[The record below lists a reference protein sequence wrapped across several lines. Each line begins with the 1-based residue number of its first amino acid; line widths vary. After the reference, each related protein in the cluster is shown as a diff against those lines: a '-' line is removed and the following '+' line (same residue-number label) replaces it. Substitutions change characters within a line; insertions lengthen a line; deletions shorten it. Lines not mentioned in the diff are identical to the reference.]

1 MVNKD
6 KIWRFFVLFA
16 LLSVVV
22 LLVGPGVHR
31 ERFGLSGS
39 IGIAPGLYLVDSRD
53 VSRLEGLSG
62 VAVGEG
68 IAGKRLV
75 RIATSVSLTAPVK
88 VQPYPKEARL
98 APELKRGGDRPKD
111 PLVVNVTLFS
121 PSDKKEVAA
130 AVTAAGGTVLR
141 GLDEEDAATLRVKV
155 PRAAVQGLAAEKG
168 VVWIEPYAPRR
179 FLVDR
184 AAAVTGTTPLL
195 SPGFVTPRGLSGS
208 GQIVGVADNGLDK
221 GSLEDLHPD
230 FRSAPGRI
238 PKVVM
243 LRSWVGG
250 PLGDRTGHGTH
261 VAGTIAGTGAASG
274 GRYRG
279 IAPESSIYFQA
290 IANAQGEPDPPAD
303 LISLFRPAYSAG
315 VRVHVDGWGGG
326 KNGYTAA
333 AAQIDR
339 FCYYNPD
346 FLPVFGAGNSGPTA
360 GSITGEANSKNALV
374 VGAAENPRPLL
385 GYTGGKVAGFS
396 SRGPAGDGRL
406 KPDLVAPG
414 AGVIAP
420 RSRLA
425 PPPPEGYYR
434 QLDGTSMA
442 AAVAGGAAVLLRE
455 YLQQAES
462 LAAPPAALLKALL
475 INGARRDSLP
485 NSAEGF
491 GELDLAATVLA
502 LREGTFRYVVA
513 PGLKEKESAA
523 YEVAVTDGTAP
534 FKVTLCWTDP
544 PALPGAGPAL
554 VCDLD
559 LVVVGPDGRRY
570 LGNDFAAS
578 GMPDRLNNVEQVI
591 IPRPVP
597 GRYLITVTAVRVGGG
612 AASGQAF
619 ALAYGQVP
627 RREVI
632 EDFANGWVRLSGD
645 GGKLVLPQK
654 VVALVNGRRVASEEA
669 LSPGAD
675 LYLIPGKDKAYVV
688 EEKRVVAPA
697 TFLRTEKGAV
707 VVSESGSLPDGGY
720 LLRPA
725 QVHVGDAAVA
735 LTAVPSGVRAELGI
749 NPTTQTVWTA
759 RVTWVEKKGFLAA
772 IEKTIEKT
780 KVTLLN
786 GESYPLAPGCRISRE
801 AGVTGLDPLDRPF
814 GPPALMGEL
823 PAGLPVTL
831 RLDPGSGAVLHVAV
845 QQELVSGF
853 VGKVSGAALTFE
865 DGRSCSFFPGAGVN
879 RGEKLLASAAA
890 LQPGEHITGVV
901 LPGKTELLH
910 AWVNSGFVYGEILF
924 LDAAKK
930 TVHLQDVNGDYR
942 VLEFAPGAGFFCGT
956 VSLSAAA
963 LFPGEW
969 VRLQTGPDGRVVRA
983 DLSGGVHQ
991 TAGVIEGFD
1000 SAHLIISVDGTAYQ
1014 LSSRSLLLKN
1024 GWPVAV
1030 DDLRAGERVTVTF
1043 WKESGS
1049 LPVALAVKAETNAPR
1064 PILEIAPLLYGK
1076 PLQGRTS
1083 GTRLYVYPGDGRRLT
1098 VAVYG
1103 GEFAYTVGVRTAG
1116 ALRVVSVDECTGG
1129 VNGSWVELPGLQ
1141 SFSDV
1146 ADSWA
1151 AQEITA
1157 LAAEGFLCGYPDGTF
1172 RPNAPVT
1179 RAELAVLSARLW
1191 PGVPCGPVPADAPAW
1206 ARDAVRL
1213 AVYRGT
1219 LALSPAGLFRPAAVL
1234 DRVAV
1239 AVTLASLL
1247 PGKAPGG
1254 TVPPFRDWVE
1264 VPVQAK
1270 EAVAKLYARG
1280 ILRGRPDGRF
1290 DPFAPLT
1297 RAEAAVL
1304 FYRLRYLPK

>member
-1 MVNKD
+1 MRMVNRD
-6 KIWRFFVLFA
+6 KIRRFFILFA
-16 LLSVVV
+16 LLGVVV
-22 LLVGPGVHR
+22 LLVGPGVR
-31 ERFGLSGS
+31 WERFGLSGS
-39 IGIAPGLYLVDSRD
+39 VRVAPGLYLVDSRN
-53 VSRLEGLSG
+53 VSRLEGLPG
-62 VAVGEG
+62 VAVGEEV
-68 IAGKRLV
+68 AGKRLV
-75 RIATSVSLTAPVK
+75 RIASSISLPSPIK

-98 APELKRGGDRPKD
+98 APELKTDGDKRPD

-121 PSDKKEVAA
+121 PDEKKKVAA
-130 AVTAAGGTVLR
+130 AVAAAGGTVLR

-155 PRAAVQGLAAEKG
+155 PRAAVRKLAAEKG

-184 AAAVTGTTPLL
+184 AAAVTGTAPLL
-195 SPGFVTPRGLSGS
+195 SPGFVTAAGLSGS
-208 GQIVGVADNGLDK
+208 GQMVGVADNGLDK
-221 GSLEDLHPD
+221 GSLDDLHPD
-230 FRSAPGRI
+230 FGSTPGRM

-279 IAPESSIYFQA
+279 IAPGSSIYFQA
-290 IANAQGEPDPPAD
+290 IVNAQGEPDPPAD

-360 GSITGEANSKNALV
+360 GSITAEANSKNALV
-374 VGAAENPRPLL
+374 VGAAENPRPLF

-425 PPPPEGYYR
+425 PSPPGQGYYR

-455 YLQQAES
+455 YLQREEG
-462 LAAPPAALLKALL
+462 LTTPPAALLKALL
-475 INGARRDSLP
+475 INGAHKDFTP
-485 NSAEGF
+485 AGAGGF

-502 LREGTFRYVVA
+502 LRERTFRYVVA

-523 YEVAVTDGTAP
+523 YEVAVTDGIAP
-534 FKVTLCWTDP
+534 LKVTLCWTDP

-570 LGNDFAAS
+570 LGNDFVTGGA
-578 GMPDRLNNVEQVI
+578 PDRLNNVEQVT

-597 GRYLITVTAVRVGGG
+597 GRYLVTVTAVRVGGG

-627 RREVI
+627 RREIV
-632 EDFANGWVRLSGD
+632 EDFANGRVRLSGD
-645 GGKLVLPQK
+645 GGELVLPRE
-654 VVALVNGRRVASEEA
+654 VVALVNGRRVAPEEA
-669 LSPGAD
+669 LGPGTD
-675 LYLIPGKDKAYVV
+675 IYLIPGKDKVYAVG
-688 EEKRVVAPA
+688 EKRVVAPA
-697 TFLRTEKGAV
+697 SFLGTEKGAV

-725 QVHVGDAAVA
+725 QVRVGDAAVA
-735 LTAVPSGVRAELGI
+735 PAAVPSGVRAELGI
-749 NPTTQTVWTA
+749 NPATQTVWTA
-759 RVTWVEKKGFLAA
+759 YAAWVEKKGFLAA
-772 IEKTIEKT
+772 IETT
-780 KVTLLN
+780 KVALLN

-801 AGVTGLDPLDRPF
+801 AGIAGLDPLDRPF
-814 GPPALMGEL
+814 GPPEPAGEL

-853 VGKVSGAALTFE
+853 IGEVSGATLTFE

-890 LQPGEHITGVV
+890 LEPGEHLTGVV

-910 AWVNSGFVYGEILF
+910 AWADSGFVYGEILF

-942 VLEFAPGAGFFCGT
+942 ILELAPGAGFFCGP

-1000 SAHLIISVDGTAYQ
+1000 SAHLILSDGTAYQ

-1024 GWPVAV
+1024 GWPVTV
-1030 DDLRAGERVTVTF
+1030 DDFRAGEHVTVTF
-1043 WKESGS
+1043 WEGSGS

-1064 PILEIAPLLYGK
+1064 PILEIAPHLYGK

-1103 GEFAYTVGVRTAG
+1103 GEFAYAVGLRTAG
-1116 ALRVVSVDECTGG
+1116 AVRVVSVDERTGG
-1129 VNGSWVELPGLQ
+1129 VNGSWVELSGPRT
-1141 SFSDV
+1141 FSDV
-1146 ADSWA
+1146 AASWA

-1157 LAAEGFLCGYPDGTF
+1157 LAAAGFLCGYPDGTF

-1179 RAELAVLSARLW
+1179 RVELAVLAARLW
-1191 PGVPCGPVPADAPAW
+1191 PGMPCGPVPADAPAW

-1219 LALSPAGLFRPAAVL
+1219 LPLSPGGLFHPAAVL

-1239 AVTLASLL
+1239 AAALASLL
-1247 PGKAPGG
+1247 PDEAPGG
-1254 TVPPFRDWVE
+1254 AVPPFRDWAK
-1264 VPVQAK
+1264 VPVQAR
-1270 EAVAKLYARG
+1270 EAVAELYTRG

-1297 RAEAAVL
+1297 RAEAAAL
-1304 FYRLRYLPK
+1304 FYRLRYLPE